1 MKESSD
7 ETVDESSDSDSSTG
21 QASDQDMNL
30 PMSSTTTT
38 LVSTDLKRTMPGCC
52 GHFRYT
58 LRTSLLTFW
67 RTMGIKIFFLGV
79 MCFAAAFLSVMDAI
93 IFNSPPWIALA
104 LLIAVYSLQLFSND
118 QEMYWREAGHGLNRF
133 AFFAGR
139 ALVNTFDWL
148 LLTFFFLL
156 VYFSIARPIVA
167 FEEYIWP
174 FFLVSYVASGWGYAL
189 SCCLPVELGA
199 FISSILMFM
208 MGGILGLPMQM
219 ADFLNG
225 GFFEIVVS
233 SISFTR
239 WSVSMS
245 FLEYVTA
252 YPPDPETLS
261 QIDNYQLTKFRDA
274 YDGAHFLLP
283 CQDSQYWSGML
294 ALVLQGS
301 VLRVALS
308 LGVSE
313 NRGGIIGPSCGIKID
328 HGVLLVG
335 YGTDGGTNY
344 WIIKNSWGV
353 QWGES
358 GFGRLQRGVSG
369 VTGECGILSQPA
381 YPVLDKS
388 KVQPGTWDPD
398 PGTIAAISFAAL
410 FGICAVGF
418 CASQFCKRRP
428 GRQPL
433 LVSSPPIATARPVMP
448 NPWAS
453 QQAVTPAPAV
463 PAATAPGSTQVRTGN
478 SAASRLV
485 QQ

>member
-1 MKESSD
+1 MR
-7 ETVDESSDSDSSTG
+7 
-21 QASDQDMNL
+21 L
-30 PMSSTTTT
+30 PMSSTTT

-52 GHFRYT
+52 SHFRYT
-58 LRTSLLTFW
+58 LRTSLITFW
-67 RTMGIKIFFLGV
+67 RTMGIKIFFLAV

-93 IFNSPPWIALA
+93 IFDSPPWSATSFLNAQIALA

-118 QEMYWREAGHGLNRF
+118 QEMYWREASHGLNRF

-156 VYFSIARPIVA
+156 VYFSIARPILA
-167 FEEYIWP
+167 FEVYIWP

-245 FLEYVTA
+245 FLEYVTE
-252 YPPDPETLS
+252 YPPDPKTLS
-261 QIDNYQLTKFRDA
+261 QIDEYQLTKFRDA

-283 CQDSQYWSGML
+283 CEDSQYWSGLL

-301 VLRVALS
+301 VLRLVAYL
-308 LGVSE
+308 
-313 NRGGIIGPSCGIKID
+313 GGIIGPTCGIKID

-335 YGTDGGTNY
+335 YGTDGGTPY

-353 QWGES
+353 QWGED

-369 VTGECGILSQPA
+369 TGECGILSQPA

-398 PGTIAAISFAAL
+398 PGTIAAIAMAAL
-410 FGICAVGF
+410 FGMCALGF
-418 CASQFCKRRP
+418 CYSQFCKRRP

-433 LVSSPPIATARPVMP
+433 LVSSPPI
-448 NPWAS
+448 
-453 QQAVTPAPAV
+453 
-463 PAATAPGSTQVRTGN
+463 
-478 SAASRLV
+478 V
-485 QQ
+485 Q